1 MDEKQDKNPVKWSQA
16 DEAMLLH
23 TLADEKANANWGDN
37 NPKKVAWTA
46 CECALADSEKKSG
59 GTAKSAQAIK
69 NRWQRLKQEYD
80 VVKEIRGLSGFGWDP
95 SLNTVTAEST
105 VWDAYIKTLSPSK
118 AKLVKKF
125 RTKAFPLYNAVGELV
140 DGTRATGKNTF
151 HAGQRSVFNPT
162 QPQTREPTPYDFSI
176 DLILQDIS
184 RDMESDLGDGTSM
197 RKTVPPSSR
206 SAQTKE
212 PGASFYGSD
221 KFSSDDD
228 NMPDNP
234 SKSQQ
239 VTPAPSLSKRKRVK
253 SAGPSSES
261 QKPRRVSAGQGMVDM
276 AQSLQVVVEHMKQR
290 REEKSQTVLDRAIQ
304 LLSDDNTL
312 DDDNFMDA
320 VDYFSADLEFA
331 SAYTAVKTPQMRA
344 AILRRRMKKMRGE

>member
-16 DEAMLLH
+16 NEAMLLH

-46 CECALADSEKKSG
+46 CERALADSVTPPAGRRSALKAPAAGLAEDDLGIHAPMYHCWHPAGSPGPAPGPRQSAWSEIVTDSEKMSG

-80 VVKEIRGLSGFGWDP
+80 IIKEIRGLSGFGWDP
-95 SLNTVTAEST
+95 SLNTVTAESS

-125 RTKAFPLYNAVGELV
+125 RTKAFPLYNAVSELV

-151 HAGQRSVFNPT
+151 HVGQTSAFNPT
-162 QPQTREPTPYDFSI
+162 QPQTCEPTPYDFSI
-176 DLILQDIS
+176 DPILQDIS
-184 RDMESDLGDGTSM
+184 RDMESDLGNEASM
-197 RKTVPPSSR
+197 RKTIPPSSH

-212 PGASFYGSD
+212 PGTSFYGLD

-228 NMPDNP
+228 NMPDNT
-234 SKSQQ
+234 SK
-239 VTPAPSLSKRKRVK
+239 L
-253 SAGPSSES
+253 
-261 QKPRRVSAGQGMVDM
+261 
-276 AQSLQVVVEHMKQR
+276 
-290 REEKSQTVLDRAIQ
+290 
-304 LLSDDNTL
+304 
-312 DDDNFMDA
+312 
-320 VDYFSADLEFA
+320 
-331 SAYTAVKTPQMRA
+331 
-344 AILRRRMKKMRGE
+344 

>member
-80 VVKEIRGLSGFGWDP
+80 VVKQIRGLSGFGWDP

-125 RTKAFPLYNAVGELV
+125 RTKAFPLYNTVGELV

-176 DLILQDIS
+176 DPILQDIS

-212 PGASFYGSD
+212 PSASFYGSD

-234 SKSQQ
+234 SKSQ
-239 VTPAPSLSKRKRVK
+239 
-253 SAGPSSES
+253 

-290 REEKSQTVLDRAIQ
+290 REEKSQTILDRAIQ

-312 DDDNFMDA
+312 DDDDFMDA